1 MAGPPLGTQLGA
13 MGINIAAFVKDFNLR
28 TSVFREGVPLPTR
41 TTVNAD
47 RSYNLTIHHP
57 TSVYFLKQVKKIY
70 GGMNLTLM
78 LTGSWCSKRCSI
90 SWQRSHRLHHQ
101 TTSLRD
107 RKDQIRGPAFANGG
121 PARDMQTAHR
131 HSS

>member
-57 TSVYFLKQVKKIY
+57 TSVYFLKQVGLELQKKAELDALVPA
-70 GGMNLTLM
+70 GG
-78 LTGSWCSKRCSI
+78 GGGE
-90 SWQRSHRLHHQ
+90 
-101 TTSLRD
+101 
-107 RKDQIRGPAFANGG
+107 RGTVSRQGG
-121 PARDMQTAHR
+121 YRVHN
-131 HSS
+131 

>member
-57 TSVYFLKQVKKIY
+57 TSVYFLKQVRVAR
-70 GGMNLTLM
+70 MVDDLNLGTCRQLVWQEV
-78 LTGSWCSKRCSI
+78 LSI
-90 SWQRSHRLHHQ
+90 LAER
-101 TTSLRD
+101 
-107 RKDQIRGPAFANGG
+107 
-121 PARDMQTAHR
+121 
-131 HSS
+131 

>member
-1 MAGPPLGTQLGA
+1 MQSFVTQRAVAGPPLGTQLGA

-57 TSVYFLKQVKKIY
+57 TSVYFLKQVGFSVIKE
-70 GGMNLTLM
+70 G
-78 LTGSWCSKRCSI
+78 
-90 SWQRSHRLHHQ
+90 
-101 TTSLRD
+101 
-107 RKDQIRGPAFANGG
+107 
-121 PARDMQTAHR
+121 
-131 HSS
+131 

>member
-1 MAGPPLGTQLGA
+1 MIYVIPCLQYLILFIGLTQRAVAGPPLGTQLGA

-57 TSVYFLKQVKKIY
+57 TSVYFLKQVGFSVIKE
-70 GGMNLTLM
+70 G
-78 LTGSWCSKRCSI
+78 
-90 SWQRSHRLHHQ
+90 
-101 TTSLRD
+101 
-107 RKDQIRGPAFANGG
+107 
-121 PARDMQTAHR
+121 
-131 HSS
+131 

>member
-1 MAGPPLGTQLGA
+1 

-57 TSVYFLKQVKKIY
+57 TSVYFLKQV
-70 GGMNLTLM
+70 GLEL
-78 LTGSWCSKRCSI
+78 
-90 SWQRSHRLHHQ
+90 
-101 TTSLRD
+101 
-107 RKDQIRGPAFANGG
+107 
-121 PARDMQTAHR
+121 
-131 HSS
+131 

>member
-57 TSVYFLKQVKKIY
+57 TSVYFLKQVKKREWWHEPNI
-70 GGMNLTLM
+70 
-78 LTGSWCSKRCSI
+78 
-90 SWQRSHRLHHQ
+90 
-101 TTSLRD
+101 D
-107 RKDQIRGPAFANGG
+107 AIR
-121 PARDMQTAHR
+121 QLV
-131 HSS
+131 

>member
-57 TSVYFLKQVKKIY
+57 TSVYFLKQVRVTR
-70 GGMNLTLM
+70 MVDDLNLGTCRQLVWQEV
-78 LTGSWCSKRCSI
+78 LSI
-90 SWQRSHRLHHQ
+90 LAGR
-101 TTSLRD
+101 
-107 RKDQIRGPAFANGG
+107 
-121 PARDMQTAHR
+121 
-131 HSS
+131 